1 MMMLC
6 IYINVKLKFSSV
18 ILFIEKLNELINI
31 HTYLYTYTP
40 PLSFTRYRTS
50 FMFLYRY
57 RTTIIIYL

>member
-1 MMMLC
+1 MMLC

-31 HTYLYTYTP
+31 LTYILYTP
-40 PLSFTRYRTS
+40 PLSFTW
-50 FMFLYRY
+50 FMFLY

>member
-1 MMMLC
+1 MMLC
-6 IYINVKLKFSSV
+6 IYIDVKLKFSSV

-31 HTYLYTYTP
+31 LTYILYTP

>member
-1 MMMLC
+1 MMLC

-31 HTYLYTYTP
+31 LTYILYTP

>member
-1 MMMLC
+1 MMMLR

-31 HTYLYTYTP
+31 LTYILYTP